1 VALIRKCTESA
12 PKLLWNCPE
21 TAVHFLLTKEWL
33 IWLLLLSNR
42 FWVALIRKCTES
54 APKLLWNCS
63 ETALKLPRNC
73 CSLFVDC
80 NEFDSFDY
88 YCYRIAAL
96 LWKCSESA
104 LKVLRKCSESA
115 PISEYRICAYFLN
128 TWKTIRYLFGVESVD
143 RMVKRPL
150 ESVDS
155 NIWFLIDRQHNTMA
169 FNCLSSARKLLGKCW
184 FTVAFHALSERWVN
198 VYLFIDVIIYLF
210 SYLFGSYLLYERR
223 EEFSSCSHRVFAS
236 LSRFLLISP
245 FKSQPW
251 IFKCAL

>member
-1 VALIRKCTESA
+1 MGGTDQKMHWICSKTAL
-12 PKLLWNCPE
+12 
-21 TAVHFLLTKEWL
+21 
-33 IWLLLLSNR
+33 
-42 FWVALIRKCTES
+42 
-54 APKLLWNCS
+54 KLLWNCS
-63 ETALKLPRNC
+63 ETAPKLLFTFCWLQRVWFIWLLLLSNRGTALK
-73 CSLFVDC
+73 V
-80 NEFDSFDY
+80 
-88 YCYRIAAL
+88 
-96 LWKCSESA
+96 LWKCSEST
-104 LKVLRKCSESA
+104 